1 MSSQKKKKKKIE
13 KYKKKMKEK
22 KMIETRESRNLC
34 LAVRQAPYLYK
45 GYLYKNILFT
55 LLYEIYYIYCT

>member
-1 MSSQKKKKKKIE
+1 
-13 KYKKKMKEK
+13 
-22 KMIETRESRNLC
+22 MIETRESRNLC